1 MVKESEVRERAY
13 ALWQKDAR
21 PEGAQ
26 EFYWRLAQQQLES
39 EVQASQLD
47 IHCSLSRELECGP
60 DQSVAAQQP

>member
-39 EVQASQLD
+39 EVQAESPRV
-47 IHCSLSRELECGP
+47 S
-60 DQSVAAQQP
+60 